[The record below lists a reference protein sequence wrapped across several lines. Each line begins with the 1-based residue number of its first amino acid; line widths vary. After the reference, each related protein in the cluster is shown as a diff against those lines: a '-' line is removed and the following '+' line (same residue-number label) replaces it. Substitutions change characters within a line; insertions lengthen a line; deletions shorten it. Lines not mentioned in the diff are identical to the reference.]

1 MGDGPLGFVVI
12 VSVLGLFFGWRYVA
26 FLFSAPETHGL
37 AFLRLDTAAI
47 AIILFVV
54 PVVFERAKMRL
65 RACLGAGA
73 VFFAL
78 AFTQEKW
85 LVVGLNHL
93 GLQDP
98 AALAWIRWP
107 SIVLLVAAA
116 LTCGGFFVKAIFIE
130 PKPKVVLKRGV
141 PVRPL
146 RVQADENKIVV
157 GSFEPSI
164 LPKDMRQFV
173 SAGKGDKISLPAEL
187 LTRGISIL
195 GDPGS
200 GKSRLMRLLH
210 DEMRALYPDI
220 PVLIHDPKGEW
231 LRTYYDPAT
240 DLIFAPYDKH
250 SVNWDIFA
258 EIKQRPE
265 LVSSIVMTAVNQHH
279 GAGGGENLYWVNS
292 AAAIIQEQLET
303 SDDLLSFR
311 DGLLKWRE
319 NHKDEKTALSAYSS
333 ARPAIKD
340 IATIALADG
349 RGGKRTMDQFLNHRG
364 RIFLLNSP
372 MQTAEQSGAFAIFLS
387 AFVLS
392 CLSKPDTSK
401 PRACTII
408 DEALTFHL
416 PPTVEQAVSAQS
428 RSKGLV
434 MIAGAQWIPKDE
446 RRLLT
451 RAEFIFGMKVGDL
464 PTAKTLSELV
474 GHAIYDEESASKT
487 EGSSSGGSGGGSH
500 DSTSSSLQ
508 ERRRQLMPPE
518 SFRNLPPRSFV
529 LLHQAGIAPG
539 YTAAVHGDQHDDI
552 AAFDYQPQ
560 PLVSEY
566 MKVL

>member
-1 MGDGPLGFVVI
+1 MGDGPLGIVVLSSAFGIFV
-12 VSVLGLFFGWRYVA
+12 GWRYVS
-26 FLFSAPETHGL
+26 FLVSAPERHGL
-37 AFLRLDTAAI
+37 LFLLLDTAAL
-47 AIILFVV
+47 AFILFLI
-54 PVVFERAKMRL
+54 PVVFERAKKKVGYYW
-65 RACLGAGA
+65 GASA
-73 VFFAL
+73 VFIAL
-78 AFTQEKW
+78 AFTKEKW
-85 LVVGLNHL
+85 ALAGLHFL
-93 GLQDP
+93 GLQP
-98 AALAWIRWP
+98 STAGTWIAWP
-107 SIVLLVAAA
+107 SVVLLMAAA
-116 LTCGGFFVKAIFIE
+116 IAYIGFIVKVILVDRT
-130 PKPKVVLKRGV
+130 PKVVLKRGV
-141 PVRPL
+141 TVRPL
-146 RVQADENKIVV
+146 RVHAEEKGIVV
-157 GSFEPSI
+157 GSFDPGI

-173 SAGKGDKISLPAEL
+173 TADKGDKISLPADM

-210 DEMRALYPDI
+210 DETRRLYPDI
-220 PVLIHDPKGEW
+220 PILIHDPKGEW

-240 DLIFAPYDKH
+240 DLIFAPYDKRT
-250 SVNWDIFA
+250 VNWDIFA

-265 LVSSIVMTAVNQHH
+265 LLSSIVRTAVTQHH
-279 GAGGGENLYWVNS
+279 GASKGENLYWVTS
-292 AAAIIQEQLET
+292 AAAIIQEHLET
-303 SDDLLSFR
+303 SEDLLSFR
-311 DGLLKWRE
+311 DGLLKWRDS
-319 NHKDEKTALSAYSS
+319 HKEDKTALSAYSS

-340 IATIALADG
+340 IATIALAEG
-349 RGGKRTMDQFLNHRG
+349 LGGKRTMDQFLNHRG

-392 CLSKPDTSK
+392 CLSQPDTSK

-451 RAEFIFGMKVGDL
+451 RAEFTFGMKVGDL
-464 PTAKTLSELV
+464 STAKTLSELV
-474 GHAIYDEESASKT
+474 GHAVYDEESSSKT
-487 EGSSSGGSGGGSH
+487 EGSSSGGSSH
-500 DSTSSSLQ
+500 DSTSATQQ

-518 SFRNLPPRSFV
+518 SFRSLPPRSFV
-529 LLHQAGIAPG
+529 LLHQVGIAPG
-539 YTAAVHGDQHDDI
+539 YTAAVHGDQHDEI
-552 AAFDYQPQ
+552 VAFDYQPQ

-566 MKVL
+566 MKVV